1 MTYQLR
7 LGDRKYS
14 RRFHTNSVYLNVD
27 FTQNWHH
34 VLPAEVPQQLDITF
48 NQIIRDIGN
57 YLSCDPDDQVRFG
70 VSHPG
75 LKSPA
80 WIPFNKWSGI
90 RAQDILNPVA
100 RILQSNEQFRLDERM
115 TLHVCH
121 VSVPKG
127 DGQGKY
133 LLKRESLSLEDYL
146 KRKRALVVVKN
157 KDNLCFQRAIV
168 IAKHY
173 ANKNDTPEWEA
184 ERNKLVRIS
193 GPYSWQTKC
202 TKRLIEQVDGR
213 AEACQGQETWEL
225 YQRTLG
231 QQGYQLF
238 VYSRLLFGKLLYK
251 GKVSGTPKN
260 FISTITTTIMTSL
273 LQCLPFQRKIIIAT
287 CVEKVMS
294 ISRHTRFSVC
304 NGCRRP
310 GKDCPTDTPRS
321 CLECHRTFFSEECFK
336 AHKTGTT
343 LNAITTCNKWKQ
355 CTKCCKE

>member
-1 MTYQLR
+1 MAYQLR

-27 FTQNWHH
+27 FTQNWNN
-34 VLPAEVPQQLDITF
+34 VLPAEVPQQLDNTF

-57 YLSCDPDDQVRFG
+57 YLSCDPDDQVRFS

-127 DGQGKY
+127 DGQGRY

-146 KRKRALVVVKN
+146 KRKKAIVVVKN

-173 ANKNDTPEWEA
+173 ANKNDTPEWETQ
-184 ERNKLVRIS
+184 RKRLTKSS

-202 TKRLIEQVDGR
+202 TERLIEQRGHWASNCQEPKRKQPRKGKCYQCKQEGHWKSECPQKKIIDNQGENSEETQVNKGSTSEDNLHR
-213 AEACQGQETWEL
+213 HAAEDNLNNHSTEDNHNKRPSEENHCDFFDSYGCPPEL
-225 YQRTLG
+225 YGKDFADFAQR
-231 QQGYQLF
+231 QGPVRHNLC
-238 VYSRLLFGKLLYK
+238 V
-251 GKVSGTPKN
+251 V
-260 FISTITTTIMTSL
+260 
-273 LQCLPFQRKIIIAT
+273 IIAYFT
-287 CVEKVMS
+287 CVIDSTYPHQKP
-294 ISRHTRFSVC
+294 
-304 NGCRRP
+304 CR
-310 GKDCPTDTPRS
+310 
-321 CLECHRTFFSEECFK
+321 CLNR
-336 AHKTGTT
+336 
-343 LNAITTCNKWKQ
+343 I
-355 CTKCCKE
+355 

>member
-1 MTYQLR
+1 MAYQLR

-27 FTQNWHH
+27 FTQNWNN
-34 VLPAEVPQQLDITF
+34 VLPAEVPQQLDNTF

-57 YLSCDPDDQVRFG
+57 YLSCDPDDQVRFS

-127 DGQGKY
+127 DGQGRY

-146 KRKRALVVVKN
+146 KRKKAIVVVKN

-173 ANKNDTPEWEA
+173 ANKNDTPEWETQ
-184 ERNKLVRIS
+184 RKRLTKSS

-202 TKRLIEQVDGR
+202 TERLIEQVGAR
-213 AEACQGQETWEL
+213 PEACQGHETWEL
-225 YQRTLG
+225 YQQTLG

-251 GKVSGTPKN
+251 GKVSDTSLIDANISYHVEHLNHYRQLKDKLLTGGYQEAKNFHIEKFEELSKKPKN
-260 FISTITTTIMTSL
+260 LTFGENLTHNEGL
-273 LQCLPFQRKIIIAT
+273 LKKL
-287 CVEKVMS
+287 
-294 ISRHTRFSVC
+294 
-304 NGCRRP
+304 
-310 GKDCPTDTPRS
+310 
-321 CLECHRTFFSEECFK
+321 K
-336 AHKTGTT
+336 AHLHDIEIPMTEPYDQINWG
-343 LNAITTCNKWKQ
+343 
-355 CTKCCKE
+355 